1 MGLQYVRLRRQRI
14 YIKTRD
20 ARNCTGMMRV
30 VVVVVA
36 GVGVVVV
43 VEVVVVAES
52 VEE

>member
-30 VVVVVA
+30 VSVVV
-36 GVGVVVV
+36 GEEEV
-43 VEVVVVAES
+43 VEVVSVAEAV
-52 VEE
+52 VE